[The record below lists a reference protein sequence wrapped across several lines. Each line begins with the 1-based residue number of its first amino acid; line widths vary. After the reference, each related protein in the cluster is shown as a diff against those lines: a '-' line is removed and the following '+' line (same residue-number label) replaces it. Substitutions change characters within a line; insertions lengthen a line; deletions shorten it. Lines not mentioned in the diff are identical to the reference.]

1 MEFSFILVTQYSQ
14 PVISHWSLVNGF
26 SHLCH
31 PERNVSGVEDTP
43 KSESRAQASLGM
55 TYCIKCQEAG
65 TSDQKNA
72 IIRAYAKKLP
82 KFSLDGL
89 GNVRSLS

>member
-31 PERNVSGVEDTP
+31 PGRNVSGVEDTP

-65 TSDQKNA
+65 TTNQKKCYYSRVCQKA
-72 IIRAYAKKLP
+72 PEI
-82 KFSLDGL
+82 
-89 GNVRSLS
+89 